1 MRKATILLL
10 CLVLI
15 CTPLSV
21 TAFASDEEEVF
32 TPEQIEYY
40 AGLGLAGTTVNV
52 YNWGEYI
59 SDGLEGSMDVVSEF
73 ERLTGATVNYTNYE
87 SNENMYSRLAGGG
100 VSYDV
105 IVPSDYMIER
115 LIDEGLLL
123 EIDWNN
129 VPNRELIEDQY
140 QNLFFDPEQKYSL
153 CYNVG
158 TTALIYNTKL
168 VSEEPTSW
176 SVLWDE
182 QYKDK
187 ILMFNNSRD
196 AFAIAQALL
205 GQNFN
210 STNES
215 DWTEAAELLAE
226 QRDKVNPVY
235 VMDEVFNL
243 MESGEYAFATY
254 YAGDYVLMNENNP
267 DLAYAFP
274 EEGVNIFYDA
284 FCIPTCTQNKKGA
297 EAFINFMQEPQVALE
312 NAEYIYY
319 ASPNTTVR
327 NNEEH
332 SLFENEAVYPSV
344 MPEGQYFSN
353 LPQNILEIQADLWTK
368 VKSGR
373 LSANSEQEERN
384 IYIAFG
390 AVVGLALL
398 GVAAKLIYDSK
409 KKKFEDLSEVYG
421 QDIDSIK

>member
-1 MRKATILLL
+1 MKRSVIFILCLLL
-10 CLVLI
+10 CWAPV
-15 CTPLSV
+15 SV
-21 TAFASDEEEVF
+21 TAFADEEVF
-32 TPEQIEYY
+32 TQEQIAYY
-40 AGLGLAGTTVNV
+40 AGLGLQGTTVNV

-59 SDGLEGSMDVVSEF
+59 SDGAEGSMDVVSEF
-73 ERLTGATVNYTNYE
+73 ERLTGATVNYTNFE
-87 SNENMYSRLAGGG
+87 SNENMYSKLAGGG

-115 LIDEGLLL
+115 LIDEDMLL

-129 VPNRELIEDQY
+129 IPNRALIADEF

-158 TTALIYNTKL
+158 TTALIYNTTL
-168 VSEEPTSW
+168 VDEAPTSW

-182 QYKDK
+182 QYKGK
-187 ILMFNNSRD
+187 VLMFNNSRD

-205 GQNFN
+205 GQDFN
-210 STNES
+210 TANES
-215 DWTEAAELLAE
+215 DWNAAAELLAE
-226 QRDKVNPVY
+226 QRDKVSPVY

-284 FCIPTCTQNKKGA
+284 FCIPKCAQNKKGA
-297 EAFINFMQEPQVALE
+297 EAFINFMHEPQVALE

-319 ASPNTTVR
+319 ASPNITVR
-327 NNEEH
+327 ENEEH
-332 SLFENEAVYPSV
+332 SLYQNKAVYPEQL
-344 MPEGQYFSN
+344 PNGQYFGN
-353 LPQNILEIQADLWTK
+353 LPQNILELQADLWTK

-373 LSANSEQEERN
+373 LSANSEAEERN
-384 IYIAFG
+384 IYIVFA
-390 AVVGLALL
+390 AVVGAAVLC
-398 GVAAKLIYDSK
+398 VAAKLIYDSR
-409 KKKFEDLSEVYG
+409 KKKFEDLSDVYETNHTA
-421 QDIDSIK
+421 

>member
-1 MRKATILLL
+1 MKRSVIFILCLLL
-10 CLVLI
+10 CWAPV
-15 CTPLSV
+15 SV
-21 TAFASDEEEVF
+21 TAFADEEVF
-32 TPEQIEYY
+32 TQEQIAYY
-40 AGLGLAGTTVNV
+40 AGLGLQGTTVNV

-59 SDGLEGSMDVVSEF
+59 SDGAEGSMDVVSEF
-73 ERLTGATVNYTNYE
+73 ERLTGATVNYTNFE
-87 SNENMYSRLAGGG
+87 SNENMYSKLAGGG

-115 LIDEGLLL
+115 LIDEDMLL

-129 VPNRELIEDQY
+129 IPNRALIADEF

-158 TTALIYNTKL
+158 TTALIYNTTL
-168 VSEEPTSW
+168 VDEAPTSW

-182 QYKDK
+182 QYKGK
-187 ILMFNNSRD
+187 VLMFNNSRD

-205 GQNFN
+205 GQDFN
-210 STNES
+210 TANES
-215 DWTEAAELLAE
+215 DWNAAAELLAE
-226 QRDKVNPVY
+226 QRDKVSPVY

-284 FCIPTCTQNKKGA
+284 FCIPKCAQNKKGA
-297 EAFINFMQEPQVALE
+297 EAFINFMHEPQVALE

-319 ASPNTTVR
+319 ASPNITVR
-327 NNEEH
+327 ENEEH
-332 SLFENEAVYPSV
+332 SLYQNEAVYPEQL
-344 MPEGQYFSN
+344 PNGQYFGN
-353 LPQNILEIQADLWTK
+353 LPQNILELQADLWTK

-373 LSANSEQEERN
+373 LSANSEAEERN
-384 IYIAFG
+384 IYIVFA
-390 AVVGLALL
+390 AVVGAAVLC
-398 GVAAKLIYDSK
+398 VSAKLIYDSR
-409 KKKFEDLSEVYG
+409 KKKFEDLSDVYETNHTA
-421 QDIDSIK
+421 

>member
-1 MRKATILLL
+1 MKRSVIFILCLLL
-10 CLVLI
+10 CWAPV
-15 CTPLSV
+15 SV
-21 TAFASDEEEVF
+21 TAFADEEVF
-32 TPEQIEYY
+32 SQEQIAYY
-40 AGLGLAGTTVNV
+40 AGLGLQGTTVNV

-59 SDGLEGSMDVVSEF
+59 SDGAEGSMDVVSEF
-73 ERLTGATVNYTNYE
+73 ERLTGATVNYTNFE
-87 SNENMYSRLAGGG
+87 SNENMYSKLAGGG

-115 LIDEGLLL
+115 LIDEDMLL

-129 VPNRELIEDQY
+129 IPNRALIADEF

-158 TTALIYNTKL
+158 TTALIYNTTL
-168 VSEEPTSW
+168 VDEAPTSW

-182 QYKDK
+182 QYKGK
-187 ILMFNNSRD
+187 VLMFNNSRD

-205 GQNFN
+205 GQDFN
-210 STNES
+210 TANES
-215 DWTEAAELLAE
+215 DWNAAAELLAE
-226 QRDKVNPVY
+226 QRDKVSPVY

-284 FCIPTCTQNKKGA
+284 FCIPKCAQNKKGA
-297 EAFINFMQEPQVALE
+297 EAFINFMHEPQVALE

-319 ASPNTTVR
+319 ASPNITVR
-327 NNEEH
+327 ENEEH
-332 SLFENEAVYPSV
+332 SLYQNEAVYPEQL
-344 MPEGQYFSN
+344 PNGQYFGN
-353 LPQNILEIQADLWTK
+353 LPQNILELQADLWTK

-373 LSANSEQEERN
+373 LSANSEAEERN
-384 IYIAFG
+384 IYIVFA
-390 AVVGLALL
+390 AVVGAAVLC
-398 GVAAKLIYDSK
+398 VAAKLIYDSR
-409 KKKFEDLSEVYG
+409 KKKFEDLSDVYETNHTA
-421 QDIDSIK
+421 